1 MSDFHFTCSATP
13 LGLRESPALGFQTH
27 THFLS
32 TSEFEIL
39 KGFSKRGTFFAR
51 KFSSNKTS
59 ELLDMI
65 DSYMLLNVT
74 TEAGLYWPGFYT
86 VDTTTRGR
94 DWVKSFRENK
104 NKKTSEMNDM
114 KSEISVLKES
124 GNITIT
130 GIGLGLGSASG
141 IGFGLGVGLGSELTS
156 TEKGA
161 RRKRRTSKNLKLPL
175 VEEEV

>member
-1 MSDFHFTCSATP
+1 MPDFQFTYSVTP

-94 DWVKSFRENK
+94 DWVKSFRENQK
-104 NKKTSEMNDM
+104 NKKPSEMNEI
-114 KSEISVLKES
+114 KSEISVLK
-124 GNITIT
+124 GNNTIT
-130 GIGLGLGSASG
+130 GLGSGSDSG
-141 IGFGLGVGLGSELTS
+141 LWVGSGSELTS

-161 RRKRRTSKNLKLPL
+161 KRKRRTSKNSK
-175 VEEEV
+175 

>member
-1 MSDFHFTCSATP
+1 MLCSP

-104 NKKTSEMNDM
+104 KNKKTSEITDI
-114 KSEISVLKES
+114 KSEINVLKES
-124 GNITIT
+124 GNNTIT
-130 GIGLGLGSASG
+130 GLGSGLELGLVA
-141 IGFGLGVGLGSELTS
+141 GLRSELTN

-161 RRKRRTSKNLKLPL
+161 KRKRRTSKNSKFSL
-175 VEEEV
+175 VEEEE

>member
-1 MSDFHFTCSATP
+1 MPNLFLPYVTCHILCSP

-51 KFSSNKTS
+51 KFSSNKTP

-104 NKKTSEMNDM
+104 KNRKTSEINEI
-114 KSEISVLKES
+114 KSEINVLK
-124 GNITIT
+124 GIANITIT
-130 GIGLGLGSASG
+130 GLGSGPALGSG
-141 IGFGLGVGLGSELTS
+141 SGMGLGVGLGNELTN
-156 TEKGA
+156 TEKGVK
-161 RRKRRTSKNLKLPL
+161 RKRRTSKNSM
-175 VEEEV
+175 

>member
-1 MSDFHFTCSATP
+1 MLCSP

-94 DWVKSFRENK
+94 DWVKSFRESKK
-104 NKKTSEMNDM
+104 NKKTSEINDS

-124 GNITIT
+124 GNNTIT
-130 GIGLGLGSASG
+130 GLGSGLELGLWA
-141 IGFGLGVGLGSELTS
+141 GLGSELTS

-161 RRKRRTSKNLKLPL
+161 KRKRRTSKNSK
-175 VEEEV
+175 